1 VVTSRQP
8 GHVVIVWR
16 RNSPT
21 WDRSE
26 LGLWVSQWAS
36 TGAPNS
42 WSFSTPV
49 HWAQSA
55 YDLPAAAFRDDRGHL
70 YVTYQVVPDDV
81 RE

>member
-1 VVTSRQP
+1 
-8 GHVVIVWR
+8 
-16 RNSPT
+16 
-21 WDRSE
+21 
-26 LGLWVSQWAS
+26 
-36 TGAPNS
+36 
-42 WSFSTPV
+42 V